1 MGQITITL
9 PDTLENEIRK
19 YVREKKY
26 DSISDFVREIASQAT
41 SGRPSFW
48 ERVILVN
55 LMQVKKTLG
64 EEVNDEMLDAL
75 IGGYHIFYPKSGQIA
90 SEQEMPYK
98 DMKFVMDVL
107 DMYRWLQ
114 FSYSELGT
122 KDDILADSVKFDGF
136 DANASDGYFGFTR
149 FLVEHDRWADLE
161 ISSLSDNYNSHMPNG
176 DIYQRM
182 LDVYEKYR
190 WKGVQ
195 DDISGPKALTL
206 DQLKEVIDG
215 QIHPEN
221 RKNSPIKTSRD
232 W

>member
-9 PDTLENEIRK
+9 PDTLENEIRE

-55 LMQVKKTLG
+55 LMQIKKTLG
-64 EEVNDEMLDAL
+64 EEINDEMLDAL
-75 IGGYHIFYPKSGQIA
+75 IGGYHIFYPKSDQIA
-90 SEQEMPYK
+90 YEHEMSYK
-98 DMKFVMDVL
+98 DMKFVMNVL

-114 FSYSELGT
+114 FSYKKLGIE
-122 KDDILADSVKFDGF
+122 DDKLAEGVKFDGF
-136 DANASDGYFGFTR
+136 DANANDGYFSFTR
-149 FLVEHDRWADLE
+149 FLVEHDRWTDVETSALC
-161 ISSLSDNYNSHMPNG
+161 DNYNSHMPNS

-182 LDVYEKYR
+182 LDAYEKYS

-195 DDISGPKALTL
+195 DDISGPKALAL
-206 DQLKEVIDG
+206 DQLKEIIDAR
-215 QIHPEN
+215 IHPNN
-221 RKNSPIKTSRD
+221 RKDSPIKTSRD

>member
-48 ERVILVN
+48 ERVILIN
-55 LMQVKKTLG
+55 LMQIKKTLG

-90 SEQEMPYK
+90 YEHEMPYQ

-114 FSYSELGT
+114 FSHRELGI
-122 KDDILADSVKFDGF
+122 KDGKLADKVKFDGF

-149 FLVEHDRWADLE
+149 FLIEHDRWTDVE
-161 ISSLSDNYNSHMPNG
+161 TSSLSDNYNSHMPNSE
-176 DIYQRM
+176 IYQRM
-182 LDVYEKYR
+182 LDVYEEYR
-190 WKGVQ
+190 WKGIQ
-195 DDISGPKALTL
+195 DDISGPKVLTL
-206 DQLKEVIDG
+206 DQLKEIIGAQV
-215 QIHPEN
+215 HPEN